1 LEANGKESAAARLV
15 VVGNGMAGVAV
26 VEELL
31 TVYVSGDA
39 GPSGQA
45 GQIMAPGRKPS
56 ITIFGDEP
64 HVNYNRILLSELL
77 AGRRPAE
84 SIYLNRRDW
93 YAEQGIDL
101 RMGVKIAAIDP
112 ARQCVIDAAGTVTA
126 YDRLVIA
133 VGAAPFVPPIAGVDK
148 NGVFVFRTIHD
159 SETIASRARKCRNAV
174 VIGGG
179 LLGLEAARALLH
191 YGVAV
196 TVVHLMDRLMEQ
208 QLDAIGGAMLKRE
221 IERLGIAVRL
231 NSATAELC
239 GEDDVDAVRL
249 TSDERLP
256 AELVVICAGIRP
268 DLGLAR
274 AAGLT
279 TNRGIIVDDQ
289 LRTSVPEIYAVG
301 DVIEHRGRC
310 YGLVAPLREQ
320 AQIAARA
327 IARDCAELPGPPPVY
342 EGTLCMTAL
351 KVAGVHLTSAGRFMG
366 GAGCEE
372 LVAADTFASTYR
384 KLVFEGG
391 RLVGMILLGDTRDG
405 GRLFGLIQSGSDVAS
420 MKEQLMG
427 VRAAS
432 QAAANGL
439 ATPSALTD
447 TELVCN
453 CHGVT
458 RGTIVTAIRD
468 KGLKHRDEIAR
479 CTKASTGC
487 GSCAQQVDDL
497 LLETLRT
504 APALLKSGPQPVTS
518 KAGAAQPAQNT
529 PPPMAKPLTGYPLA
543 YPRALEVERIK
554 REGLGLDFDKIHER
568 GVLAL
573 TEDDFYR
580 LKTYGVCSQKHPG
593 YFMVRLRIP
602 GGRVTARQLLALADL
617 AETHGRGWGHLT
629 TRQNLEL
636 HWVRLEEILAI
647 WARLEAVGLST
658 RSACGH
664 TMRNVMACPHGPISP
679 EALIDAGPWAAAIS
693 DYFVKRSDLINP
705 AMPNRLNIYFAG
717 CPDCAT
723 HAQINDIGFAAV
735 KRQRMGT
742 DLKSVPI
749 PHEIGFELWVG
760 GSLGA
765 HPMLGFKLREFLTP
779 EEVLPACQAIFEI
792 HTHYGNRNKAKSRL
806 KWLIDQW
813 GIEKFSTIF
822 DQRFEAKR
830 TLPENRSL
838 RLPSADDGASRPFS
852 GKRLRAA
859 VMRPFTGA
867 LPPGCLPQRQ
877 RGYVRMAVAVPLG
890 EIRAAQLTALA
901 GIVRRYGNGEAY
913 LTKDQDVE
921 LHWIEARW
929 ARRAAR
935 ALARAGL
942 SPREHRTD
950 LRVVACPGTEFCV
963 LAVTNAQGAARELL
977 KRIRPREA
985 GAAELLRGVSI
996 AVSGC
1001 PNSCAKHQIA
1011 DIGLAGTM
1019 TTLGPPGSEE
1029 RRYSYLL
1036 YLGGRLEGTV
1046 RLGEVVR
1053 KGITEEMVAS
1063 TVEALLKV
1071 VAGLRSPGESF
1082 QQAVDRAGVGRIGE
1096 LLAER
1101 LSPLSSTV
1109 AEKVSMIP
1117 ELAEVDA

>member
-1 LEANGKESAAARLV
+1 V
-15 VVGNGMAGVAV
+15 VVIGNGMAGVAV

-31 TVYVSGDA
+31 AVYGSGDA
-39 GPSGQA
+39 GQSGPFGQA
-45 GQIMAPGRKPS
+45 GQDGQAAAPGRRPS

-77 AGRRPAE
+77 AGRRPVE

-93 YAEQGIDL
+93 YTEQGIDL
-101 RMGVKIAAIDP
+101 RMGVKVASIDP
-112 ARQCVIDAAGTVTA
+112 ARRCVIDATGAVTP
-126 YDRLVIA
+126 YDQLVIA
-133 VGAAPFVPPIAGVDK
+133 VGATPFIPPIAGVEK
-148 NGVFVFRTIHD
+148 SGVFVFRTIHD
-159 SETIASRARKCRNAV
+159 TDTIAARARECRNAV

-221 IERLGIAVRL
+221 IERLGMTVRL
-231 NSATAELC
+231 NSPTAELC
-239 GEDDVDAVRL
+239 GAESVEAVRL
-249 TSDERLP
+249 ASDERLP

-268 DLGLAR
+268 DLRLAQ
-274 AAGLT
+274 AAGLAT
-279 TNRGIIVDDQ
+279 KRGLLVDDQ
-289 LRTSVPEIYAVG
+289 LRTSAPEIYAVG

-320 AQIAARA
+320 ARVAARA
-327 IARDCAELPGPPPVY
+327 ITRDLAGQPSGPPPVY

-351 KVAGVHLTSAGRFMG
+351 KVAGVHLTSAGRFLG

-372 LVAADTFASTYR
+372 LAAADTFAGRYR

-405 GRLFGLIQSGSDVAS
+405 SRLFGLIQSGADVAS
-420 MKEQLMG
+420 MKEELMG
-427 VRAAS
+427 AQALG
-432 QAAANGL
+432 QAAGSVL
-439 ATPSALTD
+439 AMPSALAD
-447 TELVCN
+447 MELVCN

-458 RGTIVTAIRD
+458 RGAVVTAIRD
-468 KGLKHRDEIAR
+468 KGLKSRDEIAH

-487 GSCAQQVDDL
+487 GSCAQQLDDL
-497 LLETLRT
+497 LLETARK
-504 APALLKSGPQPVTS
+504 APALLKSGPQPVAS
-518 KAGAAQPAQNT
+518 KAGSVQPAQNA

-593 YFMVRLRIP
+593 YFMVRIRIP

-636 HWVRLEEILAI
+636 HWVRLEEILTI
-647 WARLEAVGLST
+647 WERLEAVGLST

-679 EALIDAGPWAAAIS
+679 EALIDAGPWASAIS

-723 HAQINDIGFAAV
+723 HAQINDIGFAAIHAP
-735 KRQRMGT
+735 R
-742 DLKSVPI
+742 SVADTP
-749 PHEIGFELWVG
+749 ETGFALWVG

-765 HPMLGFKLREFLTP
+765 HPMVGFKLREFLTP
-779 EEVLPACQAIFEI
+779 EEVLPACQAIFEL
-792 HTHYGNRNKAKSRL
+792 HTQYGNRSKAKSRL

-813 GIEKFSTIF
+813 GIEKFSMLF

-830 TLPENRSL
+830 TLPENRTF
-838 RLPSADDGASRPFS
+838 RIPSADEGAARPFS
-852 GKRLRAA
+852 VTRLRAA
-859 VMRPFTGA
+859 VMRPMLSLPGA
-867 LPPGCLPQRQ
+867 LPQGCLPQRQ
-877 RGYVRMAVAVPLG
+877 TGYVRMAVAVPLG
-890 EIRAAQLTALA
+890 EIRSAQLTALA
-901 GIVRRYGNGEAY
+901 GIARRYGNGEVY

-921 LHWIEARW
+921 LHWVEARR
-929 ARRAAR
+929 AGRAAR
-935 ALARAGL
+935 ALERAGL
-942 SPREHRTD
+942 SPRGHRTD

-1019 TTLGPPGSEE
+1019 TMLGEE

-1036 YLGGRLEGTV
+1036 YLGGRLPAGQAGIDGTV

-1053 KGITEEMVAS
+1053 KGITEEMVAP
-1063 TVEALLKV
+1063 TVEALLEV
-1071 VAGLRSPGESF
+1071 TAGLRLPGESF
-1082 QQAVDRAGVGRIGE
+1082 QQTIDRVGPGRIGE
-1096 LLAER
+1096 LLEAR
-1101 LSPLSSTV
+1101 LSPLLPDV
-1109 AEKVSMIP
+1109 VEKVSMAL
-1117 ELAEVDA
+1117 ELDEVET